1 MAAPWL
7 KWAAQPPA
15 GAPISA
21 TDVERRSASVPIHQ
35 QESVALDKY
44 LVWFKEVGMHD
55 VGQVGGKNASL
66 GEMIRNLSEAGVKV
80 PQGFATTARAYY
92 DFIHE
97 NDLFDRIQSA
107 LKALNVDDVNALAAT
122 GARIRQW
129 ILDAPLPKRLE
140 DEVRQAFRTLTDDKD
155 SFAVAVRSSA
165 TAEDLPD
172 RLLCR
177 PAGDLPQHP
186 RHRPDRAVAIKRVY
200 ASLFND
206 RAIAYRVNTRAFDHN
221 QVGLS
226 AGCSAWCAATSAASG
241 VHVHPG
247 HRVGLPR
254 RGLRHRLLRP
264 GRDGGA
270 GGGQSRR
277 VLCTSRP

>member
-129 ILDAPLPKRLE
+129 VLDAPLPKRLE

-165 TAEDLPD
+165 TAEDLPTASFAGQQETYLNIRGID
-172 RLLCR
+172 QTLLS
-177 PAGDLPQHP
+177 
-186 RHRPDRAVAIKRVY
+186 IKRVY

-206 RAIAYRVNTRAFDHN
+206 RAIAYREHQGFAHD
-221 QVGLS
+221 QVGIS
-226 AGCSAWCAATSAASG
+226 AGIQKMVRSDLGCSG
-241 VHVHPG
+241 VLFTLDTESGFRDV
-247 HRVGLPR
+247 VFVTASYGL
-254 RGLRHRLLRP
+254 
-264 GRDGGA
+264 
-270 GGGQSRR
+270 
-277 VLCTSRP
+277 